1 MACQQTAMF
10 DFTRD
15 AIGRFCNCLS
25 MKTSMDLDRLL
36 RRSLV
41 AIAVGGL
48 AIGGA
53 ARVAGYDS
61 LASQC
66 WFTATVPGILPGR
79 LNTA

>member
-1 MACQQTAMF
+1 
-10 DFTRD
+10 
-15 AIGRFCNCLS
+15 

-41 AIAVGGL
+41 AIAVSGV
-48 AIGGA
+48 AGA

>member
-1 MACQQTAMF
+1 MF

-41 AIAVGGL
+41 AIAVSGV
-48 AIGGA
+48 AGA

-61 LASQC
+61 LASQY
-66 WFTATVPGILPGR
+66 WFTATVPGILPER

>member
-1 MACQQTAMF
+1 
-10 DFTRD
+10 
-15 AIGRFCNCLS
+15 

-48 AIGGA
+48 AGA